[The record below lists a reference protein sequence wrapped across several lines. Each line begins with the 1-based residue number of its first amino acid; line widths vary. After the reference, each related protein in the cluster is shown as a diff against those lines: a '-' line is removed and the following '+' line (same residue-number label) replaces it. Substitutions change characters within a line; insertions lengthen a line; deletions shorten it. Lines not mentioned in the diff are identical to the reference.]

1 MSEMRRVSIRDYQT
15 TDATPALVTLT
26 EIEDDSACTILA
38 WVVAKQQGSSNSH
51 MWLVGNGFVCSG
63 GTLVEVGGTNR
74 FHDVNTG
81 LAGATIDIN
90 ATSTT
95 YIDIRMA
102 GVAATTI
109 DWCIHAMCL
118 VLKLT

>member
-1 MSEMRRVSIRDYQT
+1 
-15 TDATPALVTLT
+15 
-26 EIEDDSACTILA
+26 
-38 WVVAKQQGSSNSH
+38 
-51 MWLVGNGFVCSG
+51 MWLVGNAFVQNA

-81 LAGATIDIN
+81 LAGAAIDIN

-95 YIDIRMA
+95 YIDIQVT

-109 DWCIHAMCL
+109 NWTVAAMAL